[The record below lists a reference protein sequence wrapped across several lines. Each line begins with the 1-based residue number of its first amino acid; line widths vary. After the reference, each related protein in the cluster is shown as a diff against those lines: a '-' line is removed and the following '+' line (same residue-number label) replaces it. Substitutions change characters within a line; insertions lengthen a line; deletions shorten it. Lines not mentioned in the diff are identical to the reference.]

1 MSSKL
6 QLGVF
11 GNDCVL
17 ENKCYSYYWNYSVI
31 SLYIYSN
38 SARTAA
44 LKVAVSCMPVV
55 TWLFSGWEKG
65 WWMRLFCCGLS
76 WDSGLLLTFDI
87 PEGDQVSPFSS
98 VIRLTWRRLLRWSA
112 DVCSELCN
120 SLNLDFCK
128 VLLQLCDGT
137 LIHDICTSGGGGGG
151 GWWWWCSIRNSPS
164 ANSFRTALKTFL
176 FATNVWLYI
185 YLLRAPY
192 LLVSVCTAP
201 LNRSSYYDILEIVVK
216 LLLLLLLF
224 LGLSVC
230 YKTDYAAR
238 PLLEIGRYGRA
249 PGEFNEPSGITK
261 DDDGVIL
268 MADSRNNRIQVFTNI
283 MTMFNFTK

>member
-128 VLLQLCDGT
+128 VLLQLCDGST
-137 LIHDICTSGGGGGG
+137 LIHDICTSGDGGGG

-185 YLLRAPY
+185 FSAACTVSFSISLYGAVESVIVLRHLRNCREIIIIIIVISRPECLLQDGLRSTSSAWDWEIRSRTWWVQRA
-192 LLVSVCTAP
+192 
-201 LNRSSYYDILEIVVK
+201 
-216 LLLLLLLF
+216 F
-224 LGLSVC
+224 
-230 YKTDYAAR
+230 
-238 PLLEIGRYGRA
+238 
-249 PGEFNEPSGITK
+249 
-261 DDDGVIL
+261 
-268 MADSRNNRIQVFTNI
+268 RNH
-283 MTMFNFTK
+283 